1 MISYISCREVILI
14 QIIHY
19 LVEVSFDVVLQTV
32 EQQCPYRYYDCNGGA
47 LMLEMS
53 VDFQSFQ
60 PALLVILL

>member
-1 MISYISCREVILI
+1 MISYINYREVILT

-19 LVEVSFDVVLQTV
+19 LVEVSLDVVLRTV
-32 EQQCPYRYYDCNGGA
+32 EQQCPYRYYDCNGYA

-60 PALLVILL
+60 HV